1 MPDTSSRLRMILIST
16 TRGKN
21 TAMKRFMKK
30 KKQNVID
37 PSLMAMKQK
46 LAAQRKA
53 EVDKEA
59 KASRPKVSGA
69 LARFG

>member
-1 MPDTSSRLRMILIST
+1 MTKRHKTWSSTDSFH
-16 TRGKN
+16 RGKN

-37 PSLMAMKQK
+37 PSLLAMKQK
-46 LAAQRKA
+46 LASQKKSEQDKA
-53 EVDKEA
+53 E
-59 KASRPKVSGA
+59 KAGRPKVTGA